1 MCFNKRLYFL
11 YNAEKDS
18 LSNRIYQSTEKSAL
32 ISYIL
37 FKVLLELWPLCYDFR
52 WCETITWGG
61 LFITMPPLYFNLTK
75 F

>member
-1 MCFNKRLYFL
+1 MNNYISCTMLKKIAQVIVYI
-11 YNAEKDS
+11 EVPK
-18 LSNRIYQSTEKSAL
+18 KSAL